1 MKAKVKHLVVDS
13 SGFIKCADL
22 FCLAESFYTV
32 NDVLMEIKDGK
43 TKARLR
49 ALPFELTVLE
59 PDSSSLKFVTEF
71 SKKTGDYATLSK
83 ADLNLLA
90 AVHALAVKHLGSC
103 SINEEPLKADKAN
116 ISPGHPENGMPGFY
130 TPGKTN
136 VLNDPEKSSV
146 SELGERLKF
155 LGDWNDEAHISN
167 PEDEE
172 GWITPASIAV
182 SKDDSVQP
190 KEAFTVACLT
200 SDFAVQN
207 TLTQMGLNVLSIDGR
222 SIEHTKKFVLRC
234 FSCFQLS
241 TNATKKFCPNCG
253 NDTLTKLTV
262 SYDSNGAIVYHFSKR
277 KVITPKGSKFS
288 LPAPKGG
295 KHAKNP
301 ILFEDQPMSHNK
313 LSRKSLQKMDVF
325 DPDYVAGDSP
335 FAMHDI
341 TSRSAVLGLRSLQ
354 RRNLRNPND
363 YTRTKK
369 RGGKKR

>member
-1 MKAKVKHLVVDS
+1 MKAKVEHLVVDS

-32 NDVLMEIKDGK
+32 NDVLTEIKDGK

-49 ALPFELTVLE
+49 ALPFQLTVLE
-59 PDSSSLKFVTEF
+59 PDGSSLKFVTEF

-90 AVHALAVKHLGSC
+90 AVHGLAVKHMGSC
-103 SINEEPLKADKAN
+103 SINEEPLKADKDN
-116 ISPGHPENGMPGFY
+116 VSSPQPENSMLGFY

-136 VLNDPEKSSV
+136 LLNDPEESNI
-146 SELGERLKF
+146 SELGEQLMN
-155 LGDWNDEAHISN
+155 LGDWTDEAHISD

-172 GWITPASIAV
+172 GWITPASV
-182 SKDDSVQP
+182 SIPTENSVQP
-190 KEAFTVACLT
+190 KEVFTVACLT

-207 TLTQMGLNVLSIDGR
+207 TLTQMGLNVLSVDGR
-222 SIEHTKKFVLRC
+222 SIEHAKKFVLRC
-234 FSCFQLS
+234 FSCFQVS
-241 TNATKKFCPNCG
+241 TDVTKKFCPNCG

-288 LPAPKGG
+288 LPAPRGG

-301 ILFEDQPMSHNK
+301 VLFEDQPMSQNK
-313 LSRKSLQKMDVF
+313 LSRKSLQKMNVF

-354 RRNLRNPND
+354 RRNVRNPND
-363 YTRTKK
+363 YTRTRK